1 MEERQEPIA
10 YITGKP
16 VIEPPVGLFIQA
28 DALKVFLE
36 DFSGPL
42 DILLHLVRRQN
53 IDIVDIDIAKIAEQ
67 YLEYIRIMKEFKIN
81 PAAEYL
87 VMASV
92 LTELKSRSLLP
103 RSEEE
108 QEENEEMRHILV
120 EKLKEYEKIRNAA
133 AYLEELPRLDR
144 DFFIPFI
151 RYETPPLTVPKIL
164 PEKEELAQYMRQILF
179 QNKMRKRYEI
189 KLEELSTR
197 ERMTK
202 ILDKIG
208 LARQLGISGGFV
220 PFEQLF
226 TEKEG
231 AEGVAV
237 SLIALTQLLKEKL
250 AEVAQSAPYSKIFVY
265 SPEGKTDDTD
275 ENDEYESKG

>member
-1 MEERQEPIA
+1 M
-10 YITGKP
+10 
-16 VIEPPVGLFIQA
+16 
-28 DALKVFLE
+28 
-36 DFSGPL
+36 
-42 DILLHLVRRQN
+42 RRQN

-151 RYETPPLTVPKIL
+151 RYETPPLTAPKIL

-237 SLIALTQLLKEKL
+237 SLVALTQLLKEKL

-275 ENDEYESKG
+275 ETNETNEYESKG